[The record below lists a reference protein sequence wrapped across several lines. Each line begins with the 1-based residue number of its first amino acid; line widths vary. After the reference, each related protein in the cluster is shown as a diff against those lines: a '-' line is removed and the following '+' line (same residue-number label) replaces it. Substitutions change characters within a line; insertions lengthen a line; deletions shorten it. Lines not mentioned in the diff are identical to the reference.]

1 MNPVVERIE
10 TALKSAEASL
20 TSAESAAQVEEVR
33 ISMLGRKVVCD
44 ADQGYGFGNARR
56 AS

>member
-10 TALKSAEASL
+10 TALKSAESSL

-33 ISMLGRKVVCD
+33 ISMLGRKGLF
-44 ADQGYGFGNARR
+44 ATLTK
-56 AS
+56 